1 MRQQRG
7 VVVQTSCVLL
17 SFCLAAVVMVQARNV
32 TLWTTRSEIIASP
45 SPGSLHIPWARDATP
60 PTPTASSSGMTTTAS
75 LNRTQLQQVRRNI
88 IRGSNSTVTITK
100 MNYLKKEMCKSA
112 PLQQAVRERGCVRRL
127 IVNRFCYGQC
137 NSFFIPKTVSRDDRD
152 GASLEETAFKSCSF
166 CRPKAVRWVRVLL
179 QCPRITASPTKRKR
193 VQIVMQCSCTALAL
207 N

>member
-1 MRQQRG
+1 MRQRCF
-7 VVVQTSCVLL
+7 VADTTAFSVLL
-17 SFCLAAVVMVQARNV
+17 SFCLAAVVVMVQSRNV
-32 TLWTTRSEIIASP
+32 TLWTTNIASSSP
-45 SPGSLHIPWARDATP
+45 SPGSLQIPWTRDPTP
-60 PTPTASSSGMTTTAS
+60 PQAPPTGMTTTAS

-166 CRPKAVRWVRVLL
+166 CRPKTVRWVRVLL
-179 QCPRITASPTKRKR
+179 QCPRVTASSTKRKR